1 MNFLAKNIQL
11 YSIPFKLKNLTQI
24 SSKKEVRWPLVNLLA
39 SIQ

>member
-11 YSIPFKLKNLTQI
+11 YSIPIKLKNLTQI
-24 SSKKEVRWPLVNLLA
+24 SSKKEVKQSLVNLLV